1 MTYPEGQS
9 SYEKKRGAEAGRS
22 LTALQS
28 TKQSQ
33 GEKSCAGSQDQEKA
47 AHAIPTQQSH
57 YRISIWV
64 FAQAEYFLEK
74 KVKYI
79 HKENK
84 TEKEKVAQIR
94 LFHSENK
101 KIFFLFFPFCLQHGV
116 MERVWAVE
124 SDGSQYE
131 SQIYHVLAV
140 WSWARQSLFLSFF
153 I

>member
-1 MTYPEGQS
+1 M
-9 SYEKKRGAEAGRS
+9 
-22 LTALQS
+22 
-28 TKQSQ
+28 
-33 GEKSCAGSQDQEKA
+33 
-47 AHAIPTQQSH
+47 
-57 YRISIWV
+57 
-64 FAQAEYFLEK
+64 
-74 KVKYI
+74 KYI

-101 KIFFLFFPFCLQHGV
+101 KIVLLFFPFCLQHGV
-116 MERVWAVE
+116 VERVWAVE
-124 SDGSQYE
+124 SDSSQYE